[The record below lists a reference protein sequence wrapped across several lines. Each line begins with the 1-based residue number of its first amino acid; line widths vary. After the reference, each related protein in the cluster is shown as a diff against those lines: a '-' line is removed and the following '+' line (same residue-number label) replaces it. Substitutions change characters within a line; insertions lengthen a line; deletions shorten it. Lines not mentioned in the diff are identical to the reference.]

1 MFHLA
6 AFFKTEAGAITL
18 DNITAVQDQS
28 IPIDANGNFL
38 FQSDGWKVQALAVL
52 GATLSAA
59 RLRSPFLQSIL
70 LPDIYPLIVS
80 ATVPD
85 NVKLSL
91 FDQYGPGIRKNDP
104 INIQAS
110 VTGAGDVF
118 GLLWAGDGA
127 YQPPPG
133 PMYSMPFTATA
144 TLVKGQWVN
153 APLASTQVL
162 PSGSYAVTGMQ
173 VIGTAVAAARLVF
186 VGNNNVRP
194 GVIGQPTLGFDVHR
208 QPFVDGRFGLFGT
221 FDNTSPPTV
230 DLLGLAAGAQT
241 PQIWL
246 DLVKFR

>member
-6 AFFKTEAGAITL
+6 AFFKTEAGAATL

-38 FQSDGWKVQALAVL
+38 VQADNWRIDAILAL

-59 RLRSPFLQSIL
+59 RVRSPLLQSTF
-70 LPDIYPLIVS
+70 LPDIYPFVVS

-85 NVKLSL
+85 NVKVANFNKS
-91 FDQYGPGIRKNDP
+91 GPLIRKNDP
-104 INIQAS
+104 LNIQAS

-118 GLLWAGDGA
+118 GLMWMSDGSG
-127 YQPPPG
+127 QVPG
-133 PMYSMPFTATA
+133 GPILRFPMAATA

-153 APLASTQVL
+153 APLTSSQVL
-162 PSGSYAVTGMQ
+162 PSGRYSVVGMQ
-173 VIGTAVAAARLVF
+173 IIGTAVLAGRLVF
-186 VGNNNVRP
+186 VGQNNVRP
-194 GVIGQPTLGFDVHR
+194 GTFGQPTLGFSDPWL
-208 QPFVDGRFGLFGT
+208 QFGYGNHSEYGQ

-241 PQIWL
+241 PTVWL
-246 DLVKFR
+246 DLIKVR